1 MISKILRCALF
12 LSNQRFWGKFFSKNI
27 STSPSLKSAKNGR
40 PEPLWSRGFS
50 VQMLCA
56 LLLKAFTVVL
66 PSKTCRAYLRLHAAT
81 CHYIAFLKG
90 NFKEVVLSYMSSY
103 GSVQSS
109 ILRRIWCST
118 LMEQRMQRP
127 AAKSNENCEGKKC
140 APQGARSSK
149 KNSILYT
156 HSFQKKSC
164 CCCCCCCNAKENAAE
179 RPAKYFFHCSFSS
192 CFRNYLSFC
201 LKCSYGRE
209 RLEWSLLFFS

>member
-1 MISKILRCALF
+1 MLRCALF
-12 LSNQRFWGKFFSKNI
+12 LSNQQFWGKKISKKI
-27 STSPSLKSAKNGR
+27 STSPSLKFAKNGR

-50 VQMLCA
+50 AQMLCA

-90 NFKEVVLSYMSSY
+90 NFREVVLSYTSSY

-118 LMEQRMQRP
+118 LVEQQMQRP

-156 HSFQKKSC
+156 HSFQKRAAAAAAAAVVPHQVHPLAPPKANSGP
-164 CCCCCCCNAKENAAE
+164 APRPVFGTISVFVWSAHMDENDSNTVS
-179 RPAKYFFHCSFSS
+179 YCFH
-192 CFRNYLSFC
+192 
-201 LKCSYGRE
+201 
-209 RLEWSLLFFS
+209 

>member
-1 MISKILRCALF
+1 MISIINSPYCYGKPPSLLRDSGSKNPIFSSKSAFLKKEKTWSHMISKILRCALF
-12 LSNQRFWGKFFSKNI
+12 LSNQRFWGKKNSKKN
-27 STSPSLKSAKNGR
+27 STSPSLKFAKNGR
-40 PEPLWSRGFS
+40 PEPLWSRRFS
-50 VQMLCA
+50 AQMLCA

-66 PSKTCRAYLRLHAAT
+66 PSKTAI

-90 NFKEVVLSYMSSY
+90 NVREVVLSYMSSY

-156 HSFQKKSC
+156 HSFQKR
-164 CCCCCCCNAKENAAE
+164 AAAAAAAATMPK
-179 RPAKYFFHCSFSS
+179 RTSRSDFKF
-192 CFRNYLSFC
+192 
-201 LKCSYGRE
+201 
-209 RLEWSLLFFS
+209 

>member
-1 MISKILRCALF
+1 
-12 LSNQRFWGKFFSKNI
+12 
-27 STSPSLKSAKNGR
+27 
-40 PEPLWSRGFS
+40 
-50 VQMLCA
+50 MLCA

-90 NFKEVVLSYMSSY
+90 NFREVVLSYMSSY

-118 LMEQRMQRP
+118 LVEQRMQRP

-149 KNSILYT
+149 KKSILWESRKT
-156 HSFQKKSC
+156 GAVGI
-164 CCCCCCCNAKENAAE
+164 AKESRSRLPLENTHISMKMHEYAASS
-179 RPAKYFFHCSFSS
+179 AITCSKYLLETLAG
-192 CFRNYLSFC
+192 NTC
-201 LKCSYGRE
+201 LKQT
-209 RLEWSLLFFS
+209 

>member
-1 MISKILRCALF
+1 MIQDRKIRYF
-12 LSNQRFWGKFFSKNI
+12 HQNQRFWRKKKHDLISSQRSWDVHFFSQISDFGEKNSKNN
-27 STSPSLKSAKNGR
+27 STSPSLKFAKNGR

-66 PSKTCRAYLRLHAAT
+66 PSKTCRAYLRVHAAT

-118 LMEQRMQRP
+118 LVEQRMQRP

-149 KNSILYT
+149 KKLYT
-156 HSFQKKSC
+156 LYSLVSKESC
-164 CCCCCCCNAKENAAE
+164 CCCCCCCNAKENATQ
-179 RPAKYFFHCSFSS
+179 RF
-192 CFRNYLSFC
+192 
-201 LKCSYGRE
+201 
-209 RLEWSLLFFS
+209 